1 MREDEALS
9 TVVAKQEVRA
19 FSWERVSG
27 FFCHPFIVGHRHA
40 IRGGLLSFGVLV
52 SLGCQ
57 GRSDAAPKPSD
68 AAAVSAGVVGRQD
81 VPVEIESF
89 GSVEANSS
97 VNIVPQVTGLITEVH
112 FKEGDFVKKGD
123 PLFTIDTRPY
133 SASLAVASA
142 ELAKNKALLAQAK
155 SEAERTVKLHQAGI
169 ASEQDLARAQTEAE
183 SAEATLKVGQA
194 QMRSASINVAFTRIV
209 SPIDGRTGSLLVHAG
224 NVVHVGDS
232 APLVVVRSLSPVYVR
247 FGVPQEY
254 LGPIRE
260 RMDRNEPPAVRVT
273 PQNTEQQPTEGVL
286 SFFENSIDLASG
298 TLSVKATF
306 PNAGLELWPGVSVD
320 VVLQLGIDKQ
330 VIVAPAPAIQEGQ
343 KGTYAFVIDKESRA
357 TLRPVEIARTTKTL
371 AIVRAGLEPG
381 ERVVTDGQV
390 RLRNGARVEIK
401 AEPIASEDLGAAKGM
416 EAAAGA
422 GASVP

>member
-1 MREDEALS
+1 
-9 TVVAKQEVRA
+9 
-19 FSWERVSG
+19 
-27 FFCHPFIVGHRHA
+27 
-40 IRGGLLSFGVLV
+40 
-52 SLGCQ
+52 
-57 GRSDAAPKPSD
+57 
-68 AAAVSAGVVGRQD
+68 
-81 VPVEIESF
+81 
-89 GSVEANSS
+89 
-97 VNIVPQVTGLITEVH
+97 
-112 FKEGDFVKKGD
+112 
-123 PLFTIDTRPY
+123 
-133 SASLAVASA
+133 
-142 ELAKNKALLAQAK
+142 
-155 SEAERTVKLHQAGI
+155 
-169 ASEQDLARAQTEAE
+169 
-183 SAEATLKVGQA
+183 
-194 QMRSASINVAFTRIV
+194 
-209 SPIDGRTGSLLVHAG
+209 
-224 NVVHVGDS
+224 
-232 APLVVVRSLSPVYVR
+232 
-247 FGVPQEY
+247 
-254 LGPIRE
+254 
-260 RMDRNEPPAVRVT
+260 
-273 PQNTEQQPTEGVL
+273 VL